1 MPERLHPGV
10 YVEEVPSAVKTIEGA
25 STSTAAFIGVAERGP
40 VAHAELVTS
49 FTQYRRVFGGYRAD
63 SFLTYAVQN
72 FFDNGG
78 KKCYIVRVVGGGA
91 ETADLVLNDR
101 ERAEPGIPA
110 STAPAQ
116 RLLAEV
122 FAEAV
127 GEPIVDVRA
136 ASAGRWGNR
145 IDVAIQN
152 GTRDPAN
159 EFNLLVKFQDEVV
172 ETWNNL
178 SLSLGDDNY
187 VEAVLGQSQSQYVQV
202 KRLSSGTSDTP
213 GVLLSGVL
221 DAAASTIAPVTGTP
235 VLSITLNGVNAKVPL
250 AKTGRNTKEK
260 VAAEIQDK
268 VRAAAPPTASTE
280 EQRAFTEFVCTL
292 DPLDQRYVLISGSD
306 ASPRTIA
313 VVAPAAVAGE
323 TDVRVR
329 LKLDVAATGADAAF
343 AVPGIGL
350 QRGTSR
356 SGNAPATAIN
366 GSRNLRFNL
375 NRDGTQDV
383 TLDAGL
389 TGGDAIADNIRSK
402 IRAIRAQRK
411 TPLNEPAYADFEAT
425 YESRYELTFGETNGP
440 AGTFKFSAS
449 ATVANDLSADGQLRL
464 HATTP
469 AGGETL
475 FGGATGGPLSVD
487 AGQTPRA
494 RTIVTGSTKGSRPA
508 SDISGIT
515 DGELVLTVQPPGTGP
530 VPPPVNL
537 AMVISGAGP
546 SSGDDVALEVQ
557 TRVRSKASDP
567 GLATFPETR
576 AALAGFTARY
586 VAEYKLASGAVRTT
600 DEAGNEA
607 GPLSSVEV
615 MTAPSGDVAQSL
627 RLGAVNGGI
636 EQNGAA
642 LLRPVLGEY
651 HVGDNTVSR
660 PVSRVRSGEDGSA
673 PQDKDYVGDEA
684 LGTGLHALD
693 KITDVSLIAI
703 PGIGSPQVV
712 AAGFG
717 YCKNRPLQDCFF
729 IADLGGPPLSDPAA
743 QPSAPYV
750 RDVTAARE
758 FVRGLPTKNDF
769 GAIYMPWLEASDPIG
784 RGKNPRRMLPPS
796 GFMAGIYA
804 QTDSRRGVFKAP
816 AGIETNVNGPLALAA
831 TISDTEQDFLN
842 PLGINVI
849 RSFPASGIV
858 AWGSRTL
865 SSDSAWRYVPVRRL
879 AIFLRVSIYN
889 GIQYAVFE
897 PNDEDLWSSLRLT
910 IGAFMLTQ
918 FRAGAFQGNDPKKAF
933 FVKCDDTTTTQADI
947 DNGVVNILVGFAPLK
962 PAEFVVLKLSQ
973 IAGQAPV

>member
-40 VAHAELVTS
+40 AGKAVLVTS
-49 FTQYRRVFGGYRAD
+49 FTEYRRKFGGYRPD

-78 KKCYIVRVVGGGA
+78 KKCYIVRVVGGNA
-91 ETADLVLNDR
+91 STADVLLNDR
-101 ERAEPGIPA
+101 ERVEAGIPGGT
-110 STAPAQ
+110 SPEQQVLAQ
-116 RLLAEV
+116 V
-122 FAEAV
+122 FPNAV
-127 GEPIVDVRA
+127 AEPIVAVRA
-136 ASAGRWGNR
+136 SSPGIWGNR
-145 IDVAIQN
+145 LDVAVQD
-152 GTRDPAN
+152 GSRDPVN
-159 EFNLLVKFQDEVV
+159 EFNLVVKFQDEVV

-178 SLSLGDDNY
+178 SLSIGDDNY
-187 VEAVLGQSQSQYVQV
+187 VEAMLGEAQSQYVQV

-213 GVLLSGVL
+213 GVLVSGVL

-235 VLSITLNGVNAKVPL
+235 VLTVTLNGTSAKVAL
-250 AKTGRNTKEK
+250 TKSGRTTKEK
-260 VAAEIQDK
+260 VAKEIQDK
-268 VRAAAPPTASTE
+268 VRAAAPAGSAGE
-280 EQRAFTEFVCTL
+280 VLRAFTEFACTL
-292 DPLDQRYVLISGSD
+292 DPLEQHYVLVSGSD

-313 VVAPAAVAGE
+313 VPATTAGAGE
-323 TDVRVR
+323 TDVRDR
-329 LKLDVAATGADAAF
+329 LKLDVGATGPARAS
-343 AVPGIGL
+343 AVAGSEL
-350 QRGTSR
+350 RRGTSR
-356 SGNAPATAIN
+356 SANAPATAVN
-366 GSRNLRFNL
+366 GNRHLAFNL

-383 TLDAGL
+383 ALESGL
-389 TGGDAIADNIRSK
+389 TSGDAIADDIRTKVRSM
-402 IRAIRAQRK
+402 RSQRK
-411 TPLNEPAYADFEAT
+411 NPLNEPAYADFDAT

-440 AGTFKFSAS
+440 AGSFTFSAS
-449 ATVANDLSADGQLRL
+449 ATAAKDLSTDTQLRL
-464 HATTP
+464 RAVT
-469 AGGETL
+469 AGSETL
-475 FGGATGGPLSVD
+475 YGGSTSGPLSVD
-487 AGQTPRA
+487 AGQTEA
-494 RTIVTGSTKGSRPA
+494 QRTIVTGSAKNVRPV
-508 SDISGIT
+508 SDISSIT
-515 DGELVLTVQPPGTGP
+515 DGELVLTVNPPGGAPVVNLGMVVTGP
-530 VPPPVNL
+530 
-537 AMVISGAGP
+537 GP
-546 SSGDDVALEVQ
+546 ASGDDVAEKIQ
-557 TRVRSKASDP
+557 TAVRAKASDP
-567 GLATFPETR
+567 QLATLPETR
-576 AALAGFTARY
+576 AALSKLSVRY
-586 VAEYKLASGAVRTT
+586 VAEYSLASGAVRTT
-600 DEAGNEA
+600 DDAANPA
-607 GPLSSVEV
+607 GPLSSIEV
-615 MTAPSGDVAQSL
+615 LPATTGDIAPSL

-642 LLRPVLGEY
+642 LLRPALGEY
-651 HVGDNTVSR
+651 HVGDHSVSR
-660 PVSRVRSGEDGSA
+660 PVFSVVAGNDGSVL
-673 PQDKDYVGDEA
+673 QDRDYVGDEA

-729 IADLGGPPLSDPAA
+729 IADLGGPPEEDPAA
-743 QPSAPYV
+743 QPSAPHV
-750 RDVTAARE
+750 TDVTAARE

-784 RGKNPRRMLPPS
+784 KGRNPRRMLPPS
-796 GFMAGIYA
+796 GFIAGIYA

-816 AGIETNVNGPLALAA
+816 AGIETNLNGPLGLAA

-842 PLGINVI
+842 PLGINVV
-849 RSFPASGIV
+849 RAFPASGIV
-858 AWGSRTL
+858 VWGTRTL
-865 SSDSAWRYVPVRRL
+865 SSDSAWRYISVRRL